1 MNYNMKR
8 NFDIFSK
15 QFLLIGIISLIM
27 ASCQTPKLGYFQDV
41 QSGEV
46 QQLQAPKLVTVEP
59 GDKLSI
65 LVGSKDPGLAYLFNL
80 QIVGRYTTSK
90 SDANLSASQVASYTV
105 DENGEID
112 FPVMGKLM
120 LKGKTRS
127 EVASYIKNELISR
140 SLLKDPVVTVDFLD
154 MTYSVLGEVNGP
166 GRFLMD
172 HDKTTL
178 IDALSRAGD
187 LTINGKRD
195 NVLVMREENGK
206 EMAYRID
213 LTNINS
219 LYSSPVYYL
228 KQGDMIYVEPNDKK
242 ARESTATGNAVLQPS
257 LWISI
262 ASLVTS
268 ISVLIF
274 K

>member
-1 MNYNMKR
+1 MKTK
-8 NFDIFSK
+8 NSFYLLLFVIFAFS
-15 QFLLIGIISLIM
+15 
-27 ASCQTPKLGYFQDV
+27 SCNTPKLGYFQDV
-41 QSGEV
+41 QSGQT
-46 QQLQAPKLVTVEP
+46 QQLMDAKLVTIQP

-80 QIVGRYTTSK
+80 QIVGRYRTSQ
-90 SDANLSASQVASYTV
+90 SDANLSTSQVASYTL

-112 FPVMGKLM
+112 FPVLGKLNI
-120 LKGKTRS
+120 KGKTRS
-127 EVASYIKNELISR
+127 EVAAYIKNELISR
-140 SLLKDPVVTVDFLD
+140 QLLNDPVVTVDFLD
-154 MTYSVLGEVNGP
+154 LYFSVMGEVNSP

-187 LTINGKRD
+187 LTIFGRRD
-195 NVLVMREENGK
+195 NVLVLREADGQQL
-206 EMAYRID
+206 AYRVD
-213 LTNINS
+213 LTNLQSIYN
-219 LYSSPVYYL
+219 SPVYYL

-242 ARESTATGNAVLQPS
+242 AREATPTGNAFAQPT
-257 LWISI
+257 LWISL
-262 ASLVTS
+262 ASLITT

>member
-1 MNYNMKR
+1 MKTKNY
-8 NFDIFSK
+8 FYLLLFVIFAFS
-15 QFLLIGIISLIM
+15 
-27 ASCQTPKLGYFQDV
+27 SCNTPKLGYFQDV
-41 QSGEV
+41 QSGQT
-46 QQLQAPKLVTVEP
+46 QQLMDAKLVTIQP

-80 QIVGRYTTSK
+80 QIVGRYRTSQ
-90 SDANLSASQVASYTV
+90 SDANLTTSQVASYTL

-112 FPVMGKLM
+112 FPVLGKLNI
-120 LKGKTRS
+120 KGKTRS
-127 EVASYIKNELISR
+127 EVAAYIKNELISR
-140 SLLKDPVVTVDFLD
+140 QLLNDPVVTVDFLD
-154 MTYSVLGEVNGP
+154 LYFSVMGEVNSP

-187 LTINGKRD
+187 LTIFGRRD
-195 NVLVMREENGK
+195 NVLVLREADGQQL
-206 EMAYRID
+206 AYRVD
-213 LTNINS
+213 LTNLQSIYN
-219 LYSSPVYYL
+219 SPVYYL

-242 ARESTATGNAVLQPS
+242 AREATPTGNAFAQPT
-257 LWISI
+257 LWISL
-262 ASLVTS
+262 ASLITT

>member
-1 MNYNMKR
+1 MKTKNY
-8 NFDIFSK
+8 FYLLLFVIFAFS
-15 QFLLIGIISLIM
+15 
-27 ASCQTPKLGYFQDV
+27 SCNTPKLGYFQDV
-41 QSGEV
+41 QSGQT
-46 QQLQAPKLVTVEP
+46 QQLMDAKLVTIQP

-80 QIVGRYTTSK
+80 QIVGRYRTSQ
-90 SDANLSASQVASYTV
+90 SDANLSTSQVASYTL

-112 FPVMGKLM
+112 FPVLGKLNI
-120 LKGKTRS
+120 KGKTRS
-127 EVASYIKNELISR
+127 EVAAYIKNELISR
-140 SLLKDPVVTVDFLD
+140 QLLNDPVVTVDFLD
-154 MTYSVLGEVNGP
+154 LYFSVMGEVNSP

-187 LTINGKRD
+187 LTIFGRRD
-195 NVLVMREENGK
+195 NVLVLREADGQQL
-206 EMAYRID
+206 AYRVD
-213 LTNINS
+213 LTNLQSIYN
-219 LYSSPVYYL
+219 SPVYYL

-242 ARESTATGNAVLQPS
+242 AREATPTGNAFAQPT
-257 LWISI
+257 LWISL
-262 ASLVTS
+262 ASLITT